1 MSRRWPPV
9 VAALALVALTMVAYG
24 PAYRAGFI
32 WDDDDYVTDNAALDT
47 FGGLVRIWTV
57 PGAVPQ
63 YYPLTFTSFWLEHR
77 FFGDAPFGYHVT
89 NVALHALN
97 ATLAWLVLVRLGV
110 PGAWLAAAIFAV
122 HPVHVES
129 VAWVTERKNL
139 LSGACYLGAL
149 LAALAFAAGTNE
161 AERRRHGLLVVAL
174 FVAALLSKTVTCSLP
189 VILLLVAWWR
199 RGRVERQ
206 ELVAAA
212 PLLGV
217 GLALALVTI
226 WMERTHVGATGAL
239 FELSPWQRLLI
250 AGRALW
256 FYLATLIWP
265 HPLSFV
271 YPRWSV
277 DAGVWWQWIPPLAA
291 AAVLAAL
298 WLARDRIGRTPFTA
312 AAGFA
317 ITLAPALGFIDVY
330 PMRYTFVADHYQY
343 LASLFVIAPVAA
355 VLATST
361 RGRLGE
367 VAPAAAVPLLLI
379 LAALTWRHA
388 TVLTGPETL
397 WRDVIAK
404 DPTGTMAH
412 INLGMWLHGEGRAEE
427 AAVALE
433 DALRL
438 EPNDGEVHGNLGIVL
453 AALGRRDGARE
464 HLERALA
471 LAPESAQ
478 AHSNLGNLLASDGR
492 LDEAVAHYLAA
503 VRLTP
508 AFADALNNLANVLV
522 QQGKIDEAIARYEAA
537 LAADPTYLAAHY
549 NFATVLT
556 RAGRNA
562 EAIEHYRAALALDP
576 AHADAHRGL
585 GAQLAARGQL
595 DEAISHLTTAARLRP
610 DLVDAH
616 YQHGAAL
623 AAAGRLDEAIAAYG
637 RALALAPDVADLHN
651 DLGIAFARRGELAA
665 AAAEFRKALTLAP
678 DHAEAKANLAA
689 TVAAPAPA
697 ATP

>member
-1 MSRRWPPV
+1 MDRRWPPV
-9 VAALALVALTMVAYG
+9 VAALALVALTAVAYG
-24 PAYRAGFI
+24 PAYRADFI
-32 WDDDDYVTDNAALDT
+32 WDDDDYVTANAELDT
-47 FGGLVRIWTV
+47 VGGLVRIWTV

-63 YYPLTFTSFWLEHR
+63 YYPLTFTSLWLEHQL
-77 FFGDAPFGYHVT
+77 FGDAPFGYHVT

-97 ATLAWLVLVRLGV
+97 AILVWLVLLRLGI

-149 LAALAFAAGTNE
+149 LAALAFAAE
-161 AERRRHGLLVVAL
+161 HDERKRRRTGFIVVGL

-189 VILLLVAWWR
+189 VILLLLAWWR
-199 RGRVERQ
+199 HGRIGRR

-217 GLALALVTI
+217 GIALALVTI

-239 FELSPWQRLLI
+239 FELSPWQRVLI

-256 FYLATLIWP
+256 FYVATLLWP

-271 YPRWSV
+271 YPRWVV

-291 AAVLAAL
+291 AGVLVAL
-298 WLARDRIGRTPFTA
+298 WVARDRIGRAPFAA

-317 ITLAPALGFIDVY
+317 LTLAPALGFIDVY

-343 LASLFVIAPVAA
+343 LASVFVIAPVAA
-355 VLATST
+355 ALTSAS
-361 RGRLGE
+361 RRLGAA
-367 VAPAAAVPLLLI
+367 APAAALPVLALL
-379 LAALTWRHA
+379 AGLTWRHA
-388 TVLTGPETL
+388 AVLAGPETL

-404 DPTGTMAH
+404 DPTGTMAR
-412 INLGMWLHGEGRAEE
+412 INLGMWLSERGRAEE

-433 DALRL
+433 EALRL

-453 AALGRRDGARE
+453 ASLGRRERARE

-478 AHSNLGNLLASDGR
+478 AHSNLGNLLAEEGR
-492 LDEAVAHYLAA
+492 IDEAAAHYLAA
-503 VRLTP
+503 LRIDP
-508 AFADALNNLANVLV
+508 DYADALNNLANVRV
-522 QQGKIDEAIARYEAA
+522 QQGKIDEAITRYEAA
-537 LAADPTYLAAHY
+537 LAADPSYLSAHV
-549 NFATVLT
+549 NLATVLT
-556 RAGRNA
+556 RVGRNA
-562 EAIEHYRAALALDP
+562 EAIAHYRAALALDP
-576 AHADAHRGL
+576 SHAEAHRGL

-595 DEAISHLTTAARLRP
+595 DEAITELAAAARLRP
-610 DLVDAH
+610 RLADAH

-623 AAAGRLDEAIAAYG
+623 AAAGRFDEAIAAYG
-637 RALALAPDVADLHN
+637 RAIALTPDVPDLHN
-651 DLGIAFARRGELAA
+651 DLGIAFARRGDLDA
-665 AAAEFRKALTLAP
+665 AAAEFRKAVALAP
-678 DHAEAKANLAA
+678 DHAEAAANLAA
-689 TVAAPAPA
+689 ALAAPKP

>member
-1 MSRRWPPV
+1 MGFRWPPV
-9 VAALALVALTMVAYG
+9 VAAFALVVLTAVAYG
-24 PAYRAGFI
+24 PAYRADFI
-32 WDDDDYVTDNAALDT
+32 WDDDDYVTDNAALDSL
-47 FGGLVRIWTV
+47 GGLARIWTV

-97 ATLAWLVLVRLGV
+97 AVLVWLVLLRLGI

-129 VAWVTERKNL
+129 VAWVTERKNV

-149 LAALAFAAGTNE
+149 LAALAFAAEPRET
-161 AERRRHGLLVVAL
+161 ERRRHAVLVVAL

-189 VILLLVAWWR
+189 VILLLLAWWR
-199 RGRVERQ
+199 NGRIERR
-206 ELVAAA
+206 ELVAAL

-217 GLALALVTI
+217 GIALALVTI

-239 FELSPWQRLLI
+239 FELSPWQRVLI

-256 FYLATLIWP
+256 FYVATLLWP

-271 YPRWSV
+271 YPRWTV
-277 DAGVWWQWIPPLAA
+277 DPSVWWQWLPPLAA
-291 AAVLAAL
+291 AATLAAL
-298 WLARDRIGRTPFTA
+298 WVARDRIGRAPFAA

-317 ITLAPALGFIDVY
+317 LTLAPALGFIDVY

-343 LASLFVIAPVAA
+343 LASVFVIAPVAA
-355 VLATST
+355 ALTIAS
-361 RGRLGE
+361 RRLGAM
-367 VAPAAAVPLLLI
+367 APAAALPVLAL

-388 TVLTGPETL
+388 TVLAGPETL

-404 DPTGTMAH
+404 DPTGTMARV
-412 INLGMWLHGEGRAEE
+412 NLGMWLSTQGRAEE
-427 AAVALE
+427 AAAVLAE
-433 DALRL
+433 ALRI

-453 AALGRRDGARE
+453 AGIGRRDDARR

-478 AHSNLGNLLASDGR
+478 AHSNLGNLLAADGR
-492 LDEAVAHYLAA
+492 LDEAVVHYLAA
-503 VRLTP
+503 LRSDP
-508 AFADALNNLANVLV
+508 DYPDALNNLANVLV
-522 QQGKIDEAIARYEAA
+522 QQGTIDEAIARYEAA
-537 LAADPTYLAAHY
+537 LAADPGYLSAHV
-549 NFATVLT
+549 NLATVLT
-556 RAGRNA
+556 RVGRNA
-562 EAIEHYRAALALDP
+562 EAIAHYRAALALDP
-576 AHADAHRGL
+576 SHFDAHRGL

-595 DEAISHLTTAARLRP
+595 DDAITELAAAARLRP
-610 DLVDAH
+610 RFADAH

-637 RALALAPDVADLHN
+637 RAIALTPDVPDFHN
-651 DLGIAFARRGELAA
+651 DLGIAFARRGDLDAA
-665 AAAEFRKALTLAP
+665 VAEFRKTVALAP
-678 DHAEAKANLAA
+678 DHAEAAANLAA
-689 TVAAPAPA
+689 ALVPRAPA
-697 ATP
+697 TP